1 MKFTLVASALAS
13 FLILYGNASFSVDIL
28 SDINISDIGIGKKQ
42 VDSINAKDVFTTNS
56 LENKEYNR
64 SLKVG
69 RALVSG
75 QAISYMWSSSDEYR
89 GLSDISGDMD
99 DWGMNYDAI
108 LRVGAEIKSNDSGVK
123 YGVDFQ
129 VSVPNVKGKNF
140 EKKAALNRGS
150 RIFASTPYGDFSVG
164 YQEGVE
170 SIMKLDSSNVIA
182 GDESSS
188 WTQHVRGA
196 LSERKNA
203 LGYSVYPFL
212 FSAGLYS
219 ENIFRNNDNMVRTV
233 DNDKDF
239 INNLPFRMSYQS
251 PNFMGLRFGVSY
263 SPLGYKFEHFGR
275 VLDLYTTDIINVVNK
290 IPEFDVVTPS
300 PGTVDLSTLIE
311 KLKTA
316 NLTGT
321 LTLKQEKNKVPK
333 LKVKFNNKG
342 ENTSDNDQQENLE
355 YIPCKGT
362 VTLLSNRE
370 AGSMSEHDP
379 IHFGIEGDSV
389 EMEIPASDIELK
401 DLTITLSDL
410 GGISQLS
417 VKQDGQISITPK
429 EADANK
435 SKVIQRLKNT
445 EDEIFFGAKYEH
457 ILSASIAYNYDFN
470 NDLKSSTSVVGEY
483 ARPRLYFNTK
493 NHYDIYAESH
503 NLQGISIGSILSYK
517 NVNFALAYGYLGQ
530 SGFIK
535 HYIAHKSDTEMLYP
549 MYERPSTYYWD
560 MAFGYQYKSSY
571 ISVAY
576 FKSNRSD
583 NILQDINLGFE
594 YNLLKEHSKM
604 KCKLFGN
611 YHHYKFSEIS
621 IVDSVSYDDG
631 SGYKTTT
638 AEGESATNTGKGIIA
653 QSVVKTKKN
662 GSGNIFLV
670 GAKVEF

>member
-1 MKFTLVASALAS
+1 MKCTLVASTLAS
-13 FLILYGNASFSVDIL
+13 FLMLYGNASFSVDIL
-28 SDINISDIGIGKKQ
+28 SDINISDINIGKKQ

-129 VSVPNVKGKNF
+129 VSMPNVKGKNF

-188 WTQHVRGA
+188 WTQHVRGV

-203 LGYSVYPFL
+203 LGYSMYPFL

-233 DNDKDF
+233 DNGKDF

-275 VLDLYTTDIINVVNK
+275 VLDLYTTDIINVINK

-321 LTLKQEKNKVPK
+321 LTLKQDKNKVPK
-333 LKVKFNNKG
+333 LNVKFKNKSDTTNNE
-342 ENTSDNDQQENLE
+342 ENE
-355 YIPCKGT
+355 YIPCLGT
-362 VTLLSNRE
+362 ITLLE
-370 AGSMSEHDP
+370 AGSDGTKQVSEHDP
-379 IHFGIEGDSV
+379 IKFGIEGESV

-429 EADANK
+429 DADGHK
-435 SKVIQRLKNT
+435 SRVIQSLKNT
-445 EDEIFFGAKYEH
+445 EDEVFFGAKYEH

-535 HYIAHKSDTEMLYP
+535 HYIAHKSDTETLYP

-594 YNLLKEHSKM
+594 YNLLKEQSKM

-621 IVDSVSYDDG
+621 IVDSVSYDNG
-631 SGYKTTT
+631 RQYTTP
-638 AEGESATNTGKGIIA
+638 ASGESTTNTGKGIIA

-670 GAKVEF
+670 GAKLEF